1 MFCRTPVN
9 SSQAAGFRNT
19 LWKVVQKMGWSV
31 QWWEMEMQSLVFNR
45 GYTHRKVTAFDSNT
59 WNNPDVFI
67 LQKEGDMNNDSIVT
81 Q

>member
-1 MFCRTPVN
+1 
-9 SSQAAGFRNT
+9 
-19 LWKVVQKMGWSV
+19 MGWSV

-67 LQKEGDMNNDSIVT
+67 LQKEGDMNNDGIVT